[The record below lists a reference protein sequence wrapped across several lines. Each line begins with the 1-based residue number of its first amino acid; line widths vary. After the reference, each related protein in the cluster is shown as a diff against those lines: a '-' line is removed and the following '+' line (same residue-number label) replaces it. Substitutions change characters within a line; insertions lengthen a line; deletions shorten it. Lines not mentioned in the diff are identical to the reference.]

1 MEGKIMDNNLTSKL
15 KYREAKLGYLMI
27 LPLLTVVLV
36 FIILPV
42 MGTFWISLHRDVT
55 FIPEKPFVG
64 LRNYLRVLSAREFW
78 YSTFVTVSFSFV
90 SVSLET
96 ILGLSFALILNE
108 RLKGRG
114 VLRAIVLIPWAV
126 PTIISAR
133 TWELM
138 YNYSYGLFNWILSIL
153 GVSPVNWLG
162 TPISA
167 FFAIVI
173 ADVWKT
179 TPFMTLLLLAGLQA
193 IPQDL
198 YEAALIDGASM
209 FERFKSI
216 TLPLLKP
223 VLIVALILRTI
234 DALRVFDIIYVLT
247 GGGPGGATTSI
258 SLLAFNYYNL
268 GDYGIGSAIS
278 ILTFVLVLS
287 FTIVYLKV
295 GRFREGLK

>member
-1 MEGKIMDNNLTSKL
+1 MMGMGKRT
-15 KYREAKLGYLMI
+15 KYHEAKLGYAMI
-27 LPLLTVVLV
+27 LPLLAVVFL

-42 MGTFWISLHRDVT
+42 LGTFWISLHRDVT
-55 FIPEKPFVG
+55 FIPKVSFVG
-64 LRNYLRVLSAREFW
+64 FKNYLRILSNPDFW
-78 YSTFVTVSFSFV
+78 YSVFVTVAFSLT
-90 SVSLET
+90 SVTFET
-96 ILGLSFALILNE
+96 VLGLAFALILNE
-108 RLKGRG
+108 EIRGRG
-114 VLRAIVLIPWAV
+114 MLRAVVLIPWAV

-133 TWELM
+133 TWQLM
-138 YNYSYGLFNWILSIL
+138 YNYSYGLFNWLFSHL
-153 GVSPVNWLG
+153 GLGAINWLG
-162 TPISA
+162 TPTSA
-167 FFAIVI
+167 FFAVVV

-193 IPQDL
+193 IPKDL

-247 GGGPGGATTSI
+247 GGGPGGATTSV
-258 SLLAFNYYNL
+258 SFLAFNYYNL
-268 GDYGIGSAIS
+268 GDYGLGSTVS

-287 FTIVYLKV
+287 FTIVYLHV
-295 GRFREGLK
+295 GKFREGLK